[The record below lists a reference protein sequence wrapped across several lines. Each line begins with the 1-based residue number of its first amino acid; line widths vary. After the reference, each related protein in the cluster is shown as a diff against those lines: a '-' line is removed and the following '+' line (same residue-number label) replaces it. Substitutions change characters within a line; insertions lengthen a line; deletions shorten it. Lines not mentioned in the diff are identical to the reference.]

1 MDYKN
6 LLEIQ
11 KKKNLSDQLLS
22 DPHVQSFLKDIED
35 TYFAF
40 DKEKDLLTRA
50 YKMAENEY
58 VEINNHL
65 NEEIKNRKETISFLK
80 SSISK
85 FSSKN
90 ENIVSEN
97 LIDFSTLI
105 VEEIEKRQKAEETL
119 KVLINNLNM
128 GIILKDASGKIIYV
142 NTSVYDIFKIENDS
156 ENDYSS
162 LLEKIGILRSR
173 SLKSSQLKRQYRNNI
188 YGSQYVTEI
197 WSYEESRLIEEVM
210 IPYLYGNNERGFI
223 FTFSDVTERERS
235 NELIRIS
242 ELRYNQIL
250 KGFPDAVILI
260 NANGKIKFSNKRTT
274 EIFGWNS
281 NEIIDQDIRLLI
293 PFEGFLTVKN
303 TIENAIQIDDLL
315 NNIAELKITD
325 RFGKELWIEYSFV
338 RMEEIH
344 ETSYCCFVRDSTN
357 RKLAEN
363 EIKKQKKF
371 TEDILNNIPNDI
383 AVYDINQQYL
393 FLNEKYVE
401 DHDERNSLIGRSDFE
416 YCTFKNLDSSIALKR
431 RDAFDKVVLEHIDV
445 EWIDEYV
452 SNNGGNKQYYQ
463 RKFHPYKED
472 GEIKFVIGYGI
483 DITTNIQNQKV
494 LEQSLDYAKKV
505 NSDLEQFAYVA
516 SHDLQEP
523 LRTITNFLSLIE
535 RRLQDNLDE
544 KTKSYLKYSVDAA
557 KRLRVLILDLLEYS
571 RIGKSEE
578 NKIESVNLNELIAE
592 ISIMHSSQI
601 QEFNASLIYHDL
613 PVIRIQKSLIRQI
626 FQNFISNGLKYHFSH
641 RPPVIKIECLE
652 LDRYWQFSIE
662 DNGIGIESQYFEKI
676 FVIFQ
681 RLYTK
686 EQYSGTGIG
695 LAITKKLIESLGGE
709 VWLTSE
715 KDKGSVFY
723 FTVLKNL

>member
-1 MDYKN
+1 
-6 LLEIQ
+6 
-11 KKKNLSDQLLS
+11 
-22 DPHVQSFLKDIED
+22 VQSFLKDIED

-303 TIENAIQIDDLL
+303 TIDNAIQIDDLL

-371 TEDILNNIPNDI
+371 TEDILIKTLNY
-383 AVYDINQQYL
+383 YDSPKCLDHQ
-393 FLNEKYVE
+393 LNLSPY
-401 DHDERNSLIGRSDFE
+401 F
-416 YCTFKNLDSSIALKR
+416 CF
-431 RDAFDKVVLEHIDV
+431 
-445 EWIDEYV
+445 
-452 SNNGGNKQYYQ
+452 YYS
-463 RKFHPYKED
+463 F
-472 GEIKFVIGYGI
+472 
-483 DITTNIQNQKV
+483 
-494 LEQSLDYAKKV
+494 
-505 NSDLEQFAYVA
+505 
-516 SHDLQEP
+516 
-523 LRTITNFLSLIE
+523 
-535 RRLQDNLDE
+535 
-544 KTKSYLKYSVDAA
+544 
-557 KRLRVLILDLLEYS
+557 
-571 RIGKSEE
+571 
-578 NKIESVNLNELIAE
+578 
-592 ISIMHSSQI
+592 
-601 QEFNASLIYHDL
+601 
-613 PVIRIQKSLIRQI
+613 
-626 FQNFISNGLKYHFSH
+626 
-641 RPPVIKIECLE
+641 C
-652 LDRYWQFSIE
+652 
-662 DNGIGIESQYFEKI
+662 
-676 FVIFQ
+676 
-681 RLYTK
+681 
-686 EQYSGTGIG
+686 
-695 LAITKKLIESLGGE
+695 
-709 VWLTSE
+709 
-715 KDKGSVFY
+715 
-723 FTVLKNL
+723 